1 MFIIANGDQVWGK
14 IGDRSGSSK
23 MFTTR
28 TRRAVKYKSRESAER
43 IIRLYTST
51 DREEQLAILR
61 RIGVWQAENGDGE
74 RQYRPE
80 MYSMDKELTALF
92 AGAEVLSI
100 DV

>member
-1 MFIIANGDQVWGK
+1 MFIIANGDRVWGK

-23 MFTTR
+23 QFTTR

-43 IIRLYTST
+43 IVRLYTST

-61 RIGVWQAENGDGE
+61 RLGVWQAENGAGE

-80 MYSMDKELTALF
+80 MYSSDKELTALF
-92 AGAEVLSI
+92 AGAEIQAV
-100 DV
+100 